1 MSHKI
6 YTTEAIV
13 CGSFQRRTADLSYRL
28 FTKDF
33 GMLPATA
40 RGVRKE
46 RSRQRYA
53 LQDFSYL
60 KVSLIKGK
68 NGWLIGSI
76 EPYENFYQTAVD
88 KEARGSVVGLCRFL
102 RRFVV
107 GGHTDEEMFT
117 YVTESFSALADW
129 LKKRSFVSLVVE
141 TNLLSRLGY
150 VDEKLIPDK
159 LVMVK
164 PHQAACL
171 YDPDKEDVLKQLYT
185 QAIAVSQL

>member
-1 MSHKI
+1 MSHKV
-6 YTTEAIV
+6 YTTKAIV
-13 CGSFQRRTADLSYRL
+13 CGSFPRRTADLSYRL

-33 GMLPATA
+33 GMLPAIA

-76 EPYENFYQTAVD
+76 EPYENFYQVAVD

-107 GGHTDEEMFT
+107 GNHTDEEMFA
-117 YVTESFSALADW
+117 YVIESLTALAGP
-129 LKKRSFVSLVVE
+129 LEKRLFASLVTE

-150 VDEKLIPDK
+150 VDENLIPER
-159 LVMVK
+159 LVMAK
-164 PHQAACL
+164 PHKAVRL
-171 YDPDKEDVLKQLYT
+171 YNPDEENLLKRLYT
-185 QAIAVSQL
+185 QAVTISQL